1 MSKVWKWILSRKRTL
16 PKYEEAK
23 EEFEKII
30 GRPSIRLV
38 VELPPELDN
47 YKDEFKGL
55 EQDRKFTEALQKFV
69 ESYLKERIGKLQI
82 EEPFKPEELKGS
94 AGSEKP

>member
-1 MSKVWKWILSRKRTL
+1 MSKVWKWILSRRRTL

-38 VELPPELDN
+38 IELPPELDN
-47 YKDEFKGL
+47 YKDEFMSLEKDAEFNKAVKGFVETYL
-55 EQDRKFTEALQKFV
+55 KKMISESQKTEAKDLRQDEDV
-69 ESYLKERIGKLQI
+69 
-82 EEPFKPEELKGS
+82 
-94 AGSEKP
+94 